1 MELELLLKFRRLS
14 VSSDCLKQLFQMEAL
29 LLSTELIC
37 LSEITLVW
45 NFLNK
50 EMNDKEI
57 RNGGVHE

>member
-1 MELELLLKFRRLS
+1 
-14 VSSDCLKQLFQMEAL
+14 MEAL